1 VASEVSVPER
11 IENYPYIVPI
21 TTRWMDNDVYGHVN
35 NVTYYSYFDTAAN
48 HFLIHEGGLD
58 IHASPI
64 VALVVESH
72 CQYHQALAYP
82 EPLHAAVRVDRLG
95 NSSVTYGIGVFRA
108 DESTAAAHG
117 YFVHVFVDR
126 QSRRPVPIPDR
137 LRQALARILARSPGH
152 ADHGAGAGGGGQ
164 G

>member
-1 VASEVSVPER
+1 VPER

-35 NVTYYSYFDTAAN
+35 NVAYYSYFDTAAN

-64 VALVVESH
+64 VALVVESR

-82 EPLHAAVRVDRLG
+82 EPVRAAVRVDRLG

-108 DESTAAAHG
+108 DDPEPAAHG
-117 YFVHVFVDR
+117 HFVHVFVDR
-126 QSRRPVPIPDR
+126 QSRRPVPIPEPM
-137 LRQALARILARSPGH
+137 RQALARILARAP
-152 ADHGAGAGGGGQ
+152 DRAG
-164 G
+164 